1 MNTFNQ
7 FMEDLF
13 SPEGLKPIKKGR
25 YVTYSITKNK
35 LQSLFRNSIKVTFYT
50 DDDVLLFC
58 KKKDVNLLLYLVRTH
73 YNLYIEEEI
82 PESQYFKVFRFFP
95 QVFQIKKEVTEKNHP
110 HFRGHLTI
118 GTEMILTDDY
128 FGVVN
133 YANGLPLCKND
144 SQKSDMET
152 TTQINYE
159 YIEAV

>member
-118 GTEMILTDDY
+118 GTEMILTDDHY
-128 FGVVN
+128 GVVN
-133 YANGLPLCKND
+133 YAKGLPLSKND
-144 SQKSDMET
+144 PQKYDVET